1 MDYATAAIIG
11 DRQNQEDYGRISYR
25 PKDLSLLAVVCD
37 GIGGNNAGEVASRT
51 ATDEFHRSF
60 PERKIIDIPV
70 ALRQCLDASNS
81 AISIESK
88 RAPSSE
94 GLGCTLVAAFLI
106 DNRLYWISV
115 GDSLLFVIRGG
126 NLHRKNEDHS
136 MAPIIEKSKL
146 EGKITAEEAAN
157 HPHRNALRS
166 ALSGD
171 RIELIDCPSKPI
183 ELVAGDIVILA
194 TDGLLTLS
202 NEEIHASIAKHRG
215 EGAESICSALLKAV
229 RAKGKPRQDN
239 TLVQVIIPEVS
250 MSFKLRT
257 EIAGPFGRAITL
269 LAVVAT
275 IVIGALAGYF
285 LQDQYGNNK
294 AASHREDNHKA
305 VESEVKLR
313 ERLPS
318 VPTKQISLG
327 ESEANE
333 RTSPKLE
340 SDKQN
345 EALSTQSGNGSEA
358 PAKPSGP
365 TSTVKQV
372 STESA
377 ARINT
382 NSRESRAQKILD
394 EGAAS
399 KTKSGTSGPAERA
412 KNNEKAEDSNTVK
425 KNTLENQEPKVP
437 EQKQEA
443 VINPPRDQVKD
454 SREGLITRFKD
465 RSGLDQKNNDQA
477 EEK

>member
-51 ATDEFHRSF
+51 ATEEFHRSF

-81 AISIESK
+81 AISKESK
-88 RAPSSE
+88 RDPSSE
-94 GLGCTLVAAFLI
+94 GLGCTLVAAFVI

-136 MAPIIEKSKL
+136 MAPIIEKSRL

-171 RIELIDCPSKPI
+171 RIELIDCPSQPI

-202 NEEIHASIAKHRG
+202 NEEIHASIAKYRG
-215 EGAESICSALLKAV
+215 EGAESICSALLNAV
-229 RAKGKPRQDN
+229 KAKGKARQDN

-250 MSFKLRT
+250 TSFRPRS
-257 EIAGPFGRAITL
+257 EINNPFGRAI
-269 LAVVAT
+269 AFAAVAT
-275 IVIGALAGYF
+275 AIVIGALAGYF
-285 LQDQYGNNK
+285 LQDKY
-294 AASHREDNHKA
+294 AAEKDASRSTDHQRA
-305 VESEVKLR
+305 VESESRPNGQSL
-313 ERLPS
+313 S
-318 VPTKQISLG
+318 SPTKQINLG
-327 ESEANE
+327 ESDVNE
-333 RTSPKLE
+333 RASPKLE
-340 SDKQN
+340 SDKQGETLSSRNETVSESSAKPPVPSSPGKQASIESASKVHPSSKESRPSKLGN
-345 EALSTQSGNGSEA
+345 EA
-358 PAKPSGP
+358 
-365 TSTVKQV
+365 
-372 STESA
+372 
-377 ARINT
+377 
-382 NSRESRAQKILD
+382 
-394 EGAAS
+394 AAS
-399 KTKSGTSGPAERA
+399 KPISQTPSTAESTQKDKGADVSNPGKKPLGGT
-412 KNNEKAEDSNTVK
+412 
-425 KNTLENQEPKVP
+425 
-437 EQKQEA
+437 QEA
-443 VINPPRDQVKD
+443 KPPDQKPDGESKPPDDVKD
-454 SREGLITRFKD
+454 LVDSIDRRYKREQ
-465 RSGLDQKNNDQA
+465 SGLEQRRDGQA